1 MLKECRIWNCC
12 SKRICQSE
20 LSAFE
25 WIGYFKNVDY
35 IAAGTFH
42 GLTFGL
48 FFSKKLAL
56 CKTDCI
62 LAKADAFLD
71 ELNILPYFDDREDVQ
86 RMLTRHWD
94 YNHINTIIEGKRKQ
108 SVKFLKAAIGE

>member
-1 MLKECRIWNCC
+1 MDRILQKCRLHC
-12 SKRICQSE
+12 SRY
-20 LSAFE
+20 LSWADLR
-25 WIGYFKNVDY
+25 VV
-35 IAAGTFH
+35 
-42 GLTFGL
+42 
-48 FFSKKLAL
+48 FSKKLAL

-108 SVKFLKAAIGE
+108 SVKFQKAAIGE